1 MTQDTSDTLND
12 QIPQTDGT
20 VGTSG
25 DDSHNQQLSQLQGEI
40 EQLREQL
47 ARSQA
52 DYNNFVRRSR
62 EEQAQISEW
71 AENKTIL
78 KFLTILD
85 NLERALEHIPEEF
98 KSHSWTEGI
107 ISIVR
112 TMQKTVT
119 DFDIS
124 RMNSVGQEVDP
135 DLHEVISQVPH
146 QSTNIQADIESG
158 YIRNGKAL
166 RHAKVIVGDG
176 SLV

>member
-1 MTQDTSDTLND
+1 
-12 QIPQTDGT
+12 
-20 VGTSG
+20 
-25 DDSHNQQLSQLQGEI
+25 
-40 EQLREQL
+40 
-47 ARSQA
+47 
-52 DYNNFVRRSR
+52 
-62 EEQAQISEW
+62 
-71 AENKTIL
+71 
-78 KFLTILD
+78 
-85 NLERALEHIPEEF
+85 
-98 KSHSWTEGI
+98 
-107 ISIVR
+107 
-112 TMQKTVT
+112 MQKTVT